1 MTKTTVIKMG
11 TPKLKTYSVSF
22 PNLPVVEYEVA
33 NPEVALENYRVQ
45 FNLSPDR
52 PYRAYTIKEVFNGD

>member
-1 MTKTTVIKMG
+1 MPKSVVVKMG
-11 TPKLKTYSVSF
+11 NPKLKTYSVSY

-52 PYRAYTIKEVFNGD
+52 PYRAYTIKEVINGD